1 MLKNPHLLLAL
12 ASLFWAG
19 HWIVA
24 RAIVPYAS
32 PVGAA
37 FWRWA
42 AAIALLAPFAAPALI
57 REWAAIRRAWRPIL
71 FFGTCGT
78 VLYNSV
84 VERIEW
90 EPQRVVAVC
99 AAGGERYEGSH
110 FISTMPIQQLLQAFN
125 PAPPDFVRSRAYR
138 IFG

>member
-1 MLKNPHLLLAL
+1 GYFKVLKNPHLLLAL

-57 REWAAIRRAWRPIL
+57 REWPAIRRAWRPIL

-78 VLYNSV
+78 VLYNSIAYFGV
-84 VERIEW
+84 
-90 EPQRVVAVC
+90 
-99 AAGGERYEGSH
+99 
-110 FISTMPIQQLLQAFN
+110 QQSSATNAL
-125 PAPPDFVRSRAYR
+125 
-138 IFG
+138 IFQSVTPGAIPLFAWL